1 MMTASIAPTGAA
13 IGLRIGWIAV
23 AIISMN
29 ASISAVTASTIVST
43 IAATESTGALTGH
56 RIELPTTAM
65 IARRVDWI
73 VEVMLSTR
81 GSTGAVTESIAS
93 WTAAEIAPIDISI
106 DVETGLTAASS
117 DVRDDGRPLRA
128 KP

>member
-1 MMTASIAPTGAA
+1 
-13 IGLRIGWIAV
+13 
-23 AIISMN
+23 
-29 ASISAVTASTIVST
+29 
-43 IAATESTGALTGH
+43 
-56 RIELPTTAM
+56 
-65 IARRVDWI
+65 
-73 VEVMLSTR
+73 VMLSTR